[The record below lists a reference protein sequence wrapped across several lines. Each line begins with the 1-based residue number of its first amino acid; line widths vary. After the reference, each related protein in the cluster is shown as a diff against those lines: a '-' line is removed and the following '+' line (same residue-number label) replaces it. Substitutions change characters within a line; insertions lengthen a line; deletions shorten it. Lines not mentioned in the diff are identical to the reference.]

1 MAGHSKWKQ
10 IKRKKAATDQKR
22 GAAFTKL
29 IKEITVAA
37 RQGGGDPAG
46 NARLRSAI
54 EAARA
59 GNMPS
64 DNIERAIKKGTGEL
78 EGVTYEE
85 ATYEGYG
92 PGGAAIM
99 LQVTTDNLNRT
110 VAEIRHIFTRQ
121 GGNLGA
127 PNSVAWMF
135 DKKGLVY
142 VDAVRYSEDT
152 VLEAALEAGAED
164 AVRDGDQYVITTDPA
179 ALHAVVDGVRA
190 KGVEP
195 RESEIAMKPRSSV
208 TVPGADAQRLLKL
221 MDALEEHDDVSKV
234 FSNFDIDAETLAAV
248 GG

>member
-46 NARLRSAI
+46 NARLRAAI
-54 EAARA
+54 DAARA

-64 DNIERAIKKGTGEL
+64 ENIERAIKKGTGEL

-85 ATYEGYG
+85 AIYEGYG

-110 VAEIRHIFTRQ
+110 VAEIRHIFSRQ

-135 DKKGLVY
+135 DKKGLIY
-142 VDAVRYSEDT
+142 VDAARFDEDA
-152 VLEAALEAGAED
+152 VLEAALDAGAED

-179 ALHAVVDGVRA
+179 SLHAVVDGLRSRNI
-190 KGVEP
+190 EP
-195 RESEIAMKPRSSV
+195 RESEIAMKPKSTV
-208 TVPGADAQRLLKL
+208 TVQGADAHKLIKL
-221 MDALEEHDDVSKV
+221 MDALEEHDDVAKV
-234 FSNFDIDAETLAAV
+234 FSNFDIDAETLAAASA
-248 GG
+248 